1 MPAPDQPSL
10 AAINTA
16 FADLP
21 TLVDPVDAP
30 AAAADSATLR
40 RNLAA
45 LRRTQPALADRLAD
59 TPPAPLDW
67 STSKAG
73 DIAVA
78 TLTTPDGKALS
89 LASRYD
95 PIKEADR
102 LIDGIDHAAVA
113 TVAVLGVGLGYHVQR
128 LVEAQ
133 KGNGLAIAYEP
144 DTALLRAV
152 LERVDHSAWLGT
164 PRVIVADGQTDRPA
178 LLSMVEKRAGVLTQ
192 GLHLVTHPLAS
203 RRHPDDV
210 RAFSQTLTEVLA
222 FCRTNVATT
231 LVNSARTVHN
241 VTHNLAHYA
250 AGSTTDALIDAAEGF
265 PAVCVAAG
273 PSLAKNVDLLSNPE
287 VRSRVVVIAV
297 QTALRPLL
305 DRGIRPDFVTAIDY
319 SEISSRFYEDLPAL
333 PDVTLV
339 AEPKAHPT
347 ILDAYPGPIRCA
359 RNAFDDQLLG
369 DLARPIKPIRAA
381 TTVAHLCF
389 YLAQHLGCDP
399 IMLIGQD
406 LGFAD
411 GLYYCPGT
419 AVHRVWSPELNPFN
433 TVEMLEWTRV
443 ARMRSHLQ
451 KVDGHDGR
459 QVYTDEQMVTYL
471 KQFERDFAEAPQ
483 TIIDCTQGGALKQH
497 TQRMTLADA
506 IAEHAT
512 RAVPELP
519 KAEPEPQGDRLASAV
534 GRLAQ
539 RLDEIKQVRRA
550 SRDSIDLLRQMLKH
564 QRDKKRMDKLFT
576 KLTRHQQRI
585 DGELRTSFE
594 LVGQLNTVGQ
604 FRRAKADRA
613 IAHAGHDRYAKQAA
627 QIERD
632 IANLEVTVEACDEAL
647 KTFRSALDH
656 NRAKL
661 DTTQADHN
669 DNQAN
674 PDTTQ
679 ANRKRS
685 ARLGPAPPRAA

>member
-1 MPAPDQPSL
+1 MPTPAPDPAPL
-10 AAINTA
+10 AAINAA

-21 TLVDPVDAP
+21 TLGRPVAVSPTP
-30 AAAADSATLR
+30 ANVAATTPTLT

-45 LRRTQPALADRLAD
+45 LRRTQPALADRLAEA
-59 TPPAPLDW
+59 TPAPLDW

-73 DIAVA
+73 DLAVA
-78 TLTTPDGKALS
+78 ALNDPTGKPVA

-102 LIDGIDHAAVA
+102 LIEGIDHAAIA
-113 TVAVLGVGLGYHVQR
+113 TVAVLGIGLGYHVQR
-128 LVEAQ
+128 LVAAQ
-133 KGNGLAIAYEP
+133 KGNGLTIAYEP

-164 PRVIVADGQTDRPA
+164 PHTILADASTDRPA
-178 LLSMVEKRAGVLTQ
+178 LLAMVEKRAGVMTQ
-192 GLHLVTHPLAS
+192 GLHLVNQPLAA
-203 RRHPDDV
+203 RRFPDDV
-210 RAFSQTLTEVLA
+210 RAFNQMLTEVLA

-231 LVNSARTVHN
+231 LVNSSRTVHN

-250 AGSTTDALIDAAEGF
+250 AGSTTDPLIDAAKGC

-273 PSLAKNVDLLSNPE
+273 PSLAKNVDLLSDPE

-359 RNAFDDQLLG
+359 RNAFNDQLLG
-369 DLARPIKPIRAA
+369 DLARPIQPIRAA

-399 IMLIGQD
+399 ILFIGQD

-419 AVHRVWSPELNPFN
+419 AVHRVWSPELNQLN
-433 TVEMLEWTRV
+433 TVEMLEWTRI

-451 KVDGHDGR
+451 KIDGHDG
-459 QVYTDEQMVTYL
+459 QSIYTDEQMVTYL

-483 TIIDCTQGGALKQH
+483 TIIDCTQGGAIKQH
-497 TQRMTLADA
+497 AQRMTLADA

-512 RAVPELP
+512 QPVPELP
-519 KAEPEPQGDRLASAV
+519 HARHEPQADRLSAV
-534 GRLAQ
+534 IDRL
-539 RLDEIKQVRRA
+539 RDRVDEIVAVRRA
-550 SRDSIDLLRQMLKH
+550 SRESIGLLRQMLKH
-564 QRDKKRMDKLFT
+564 QRDTKRMDRLFKKL
-576 KLTRHQQRI
+576 LPHQKKI
-585 DGELRTSFE
+585 DGELRTAFQ
-594 LVGQLNTVGQ
+594 LVSQLNTVGQ

-613 IAHAGHDRYAKQAA
+613 IAHAGHDRYARQAA

-661 DTTQADHN
+661 DAAEPT
-669 DNQAN
+669 
-674 PDTTQ
+674 DTTN
-679 ANRKRS
+679 AS
-685 ARLGPAPPRAA
+685 LATAA